1 MPLFTQGSYRRLFI
15 NQPFF
20 EQSPIRSM
28 RQSFPHHGIR
38 ELGDLVPAF
47 GASMIVAFART
58 GLIFVAA
65 LGFLGL
71 MVIPGSAQ
79 TRKLGDGL
87 TFEGAGASFIGSGQT
102 TTLNCAGGGAHILG
116 NNNTLTLTGA
126 CKWLDM
132 VGSNNTVVVAF
143 GNGANIEFAGS
154 NNAITWTSLDGI
166 EPVVRHVGSGNT
178 LTAGR

>member
-1 MPLFTQGSYRRLFI
+1 
-15 NQPFF
+15 
-20 EQSPIRSM
+20 
-28 RQSFPHHGIR
+28 
-38 ELGDLVPAF
+38 
-47 GASMIVAFART
+47 MIIAFARK
-58 GLIFVAA
+58 GLICAA
-65 LGFLGL
+65 TAGLLVLTILLGL
-71 MVIPGSAQ
+71 AQ
-79 TRKLGDGL
+79 TKKLGDGL

-143 GNGANIEFAGS
+143 ANGANIEFAGS
-154 NNAITWTSLDGI
+154 NNAITWTSPDGK

-178 LTAGR
+178 LTAGH